1 MKCLQ
6 LLMVCWCSSVLT
18 VSCCITVDGYSCVS
32 AYWDT
37 VSCVVNITGDPDT
50 EQSNSSY
57 SLKFTE
63 NWSNVTYTC
72 PLTAETHSH
81 SCVCKVNNDE
91 IMADYF
97 NFKIRV
103 CDDAGCQSLNEA
115 FNPTQNIQLTAPRE
129 VNVTQTPEAFN
140 ITWKS
145 GYEDHLYLAEF
156 LVYEVLLFKPH
167 SSGKLFSFTGK
178 FGSIPRSRPEAPATY
193 CTKVRSKT
201 FESHYVL
208 YHGTWSQ
215 WSRPTCWE
223 NDMQEAFSEQ
233 EHLLVTLT
241 KLLGP
246 MCVVMGVVLCVF
258 YSPTA
263 RMKIKTLSHTPSPAP
278 FFQPLYQ
285 QHDGNLQEWLGP
297 QGKFALTYSTD
308 EILISDV
315 LNVVHKPITKDAEE
329 NQDLYNL
336 AVTPLTFSQCHTSY
350 VAAPGGPQPPPVTVL
365 CPADTPYTQL
375 PCSVWGFGS
384 EDVQEKPSPP
394 EDFLDTSH
402 EDSGC
407 SCKDM
412 TPSPECS
419 LPNSPVDASP
429 PPCFCTDYC
438 LLNKTAGGLVP
449 VLVK

>member
-1 MKCLQ
+1 MTP
-6 LLMVCWCSSVLT
+6 SFFSRSVFT
-18 VSCCITVDGYSCVS
+18 VYREMQVDGHSCVS

-37 VSCVVNITGDPDT
+37 VSCVVNITGNPDT
-50 EQSNSSY
+50 EQTTSSY
-57 SLKFTE
+57 SLKFTDKR
-63 NWSNVTYTC
+63 SKVTYTC
-72 PLTAETHSH
+72 PLTVETHSH
-81 SCVCKVNNDE
+81 SCVCKVNPDE
-91 IMADYF
+91 TMANHMSF
-97 NFKIRV
+97 TIQV
-103 CDDAGCQSLNEA
+103 CDDAGCQSLNDA
-115 FNPTQNIQLTAPRE
+115 FIPSNNIQLTAPCD
-129 VNVTQTPEAFN
+129 VNVTQTPEVFN

-145 GYEDHLYLAEF
+145 GYEDHFYLKIF
-156 LVYEVLLFKPH
+156 DYEVLLFKPH
-167 SSGKLFSFTGK
+167 SRSKCFSFTQN
-178 FGSIPRSRPEAPATY
+178 FGSIPRSRLEAAATY
-193 CTKVRSKT
+193 CTKVRSKP
-201 FESHYVL
+201 FESHY
-208 YHGTWSQ
+208 YRYPGTWSE

-223 NDMQEAFSEQ
+223 NDMHEVFSEQ

-241 KLLGP
+241 KFLGP
-246 MCVVMGVVLCVF
+246 ICMVMGVVLCVF

-308 EILISDV
+308 ELLITDV
-315 LNVVHKPITKDAEE
+315 LNGVHKPITKDAEE
-329 NQDLYNL
+329 NQDFYNL
-336 AVTPLTFSQCHTSY
+336 AVMPLTFSQCQTSY
-350 VAAPGGPQPPPVTVL
+350 VAAPGGPQPPPVTML

-375 PCSVWGFGS
+375 PCSIWGFGT
-384 EDVQEKPSPP
+384 EDVQEKPCPP

-407 SCKDM
+407 SCKDV

-438 LLNKTAGGLVP
+438 LLNKTAAGLVP